1 MGKVKTYLH
10 ICPSNWS
17 NVKAIYYD
25 SSRVARGRLLFT
37 ALGHSDVYEKND
49 LRPRESGVRCCSPA
63 VNAGAVSV
71 QPSSRA

>member
-1 MGKVKTYLH
+1 MTHQELVV
-10 ICPSNWS
+10 C
-17 NVKAIYYD
+17 
-25 SSRVARGRLLFT
+25 GRLLFT

-49 LRPRESGVRCCSPA
+49 FRPRESGVRCSPA